1 MSSIPKTSLLHR
13 LFPTWPVPPA
23 ALWLTGAAGLGC
35 LLCLV
40 FGRELWTNP
49 GTAGR
54 WLFTT
59 WCLLMLAAIW
69 QTLHLLWR
77 WLAAYPG
84 PRWMALLLRLGLLGA
99 SVAAILPA
107 IVLLALAVFSFF
119 KPTLDF

>member
-1 MSSIPKTSLLHR
+1 MKSTHSTLLRR
-13 LFPTWPVPPA
+13 LFPSWPVPPP

-35 LLCLV
+35 LLCLG

-49 GTAGR
+49 QAAER
-54 WLFTT
+54 WLFTA

-84 PRWMALLLRLGLLGA
+84 PRWMALLLRLALLGA
-99 SVAAILPA
+99 TVAAVLPA
-107 IVLLALAVFSFF
+107 IVLLVLAVLGFVN
-119 KPTLDF
+119 PGLDF

>member
-1 MSSIPKTSLLHR
+1 MKPATSLLRR
-13 LFPTWPVPPA
+13 LFPSWPVPPP

-35 LLCLV
+35 LLCLC
-40 FGRELWTNP
+40 FGRELWTDP
-49 GTAGR
+49 KPAER
-54 WLFTT
+54 WLFTA
-59 WCLLMLAAIW
+59 WCLLMLAAIG

-99 SVAAILPA
+99 TVAAVLPG

-119 KPTLDF
+119 KPVLNF